1 MADINAYVRL
11 LNGSSPG
18 PYNIYYRNPNNG
30 LVFYEG
36 PLTLSEMYA
45 TRIIT
50 VPQTTQTITVRNINP
65 ACNYLTRD
73 VDITILP
80 TLTPTPSI
88 TPTQTLTATPNQS
101 ATPTQTITPTITPTQ
116 TLTPTLTGTPSVT
129 PTKTPTPSTPL
140 VAVYVSLTIDPG
152 NTGYTRIYK
161 YNGVTST
168 LLQTLSVTGNTT
180 VYIPS
185 GNQYYIQT
193 IQLTRQ
199 FDTDVAQI
207 NNYIN
212 GVADSCSPYVQ
223 ASLNTILELNCPAQY
238 TPNVYPTATYGNTY
252 IVNTYVGV
260 RRPV

>member
-1 MADINAYVRL
+1 LDINAYVRL
-11 LNGSSPG
+11 TNGSSPG
-18 PYNIYYRNPNNG
+18 PYNIYYRGSNND
-30 LVFYEG
+30 LIFYEG
-36 PLTLSEMYA
+36 PLTLDQMYA

-65 ACNYLTRD
+65 ACNAFTKD
-73 VDITILP
+73 VTVSISP
-80 TLTPTPSI
+80 TNTPTPSI

-101 ATPTQTITPTITPTQ
+101 ATPTATKTPTITPTQ
-116 TLTPTLTGTPSVT
+116 TITPTLTVTPSIT

-140 VAVYVSLTIDPG
+140 VAIYVSLTIDQG

-168 LLQTLSVTGNTT
+168 LLQTLSTNTSTT

-185 GNQYYIQT
+185 GTQYYVQT
-193 IQLTRQ
+193 VQQTRQ

-212 GVADSCSPYVQ
+212 GVADSCSPYIQ
-223 ASLNTILELNCPAQY
+223 ASLNTILDLNCYASY
-238 TPNVYPTATYGNTY
+238 NPNVYPTATYGNTY
-252 IVNTYVGV
+252 IVNTYIGV